1 MSNDAYALPTQLDI
15 RAMTWGWVGSPGQ
28 WATDTAAES
37 MHLMVERLGTNWV
50 CLAFA
55 GWQDTAFSTE
65 VKFSAPDV
73 PTVSDDEVRWAIREA
88 KKLGQQVILK
98 PILNCLDGT
107 WRAHINFFDVDV
119 PCEPKW
125 SDWFASYTTFI
136 VHYARIAQEE
146 GADMFCV
153 GCEMVQ
159 SDRRAEQW
167 REVVRRVREV
177 YSGPVSYNCDKYQES
192 NVTWWD
198 AVDVISS
205 SGYYPIDDWDN
216 QLDRIEAVV
225 QREGKPF
232 FFMEAGA
239 MSTEGSQHVP
249 NDWNL
254 PGGISQEA
262 QRDWYTA
269 MFTACDKRDW
279 VGGWALWDWKANL
292 YPVEEA
298 VNDPEYALY
307 GKLAEAVVRER
318 YSRPAPSAAR

>member
-1 MSNDAYALPTQLDI
+1 MSNEATKLDI
-15 RAMTWGWVGSPGQ
+15 RAMTWGWVGTPGQ
-28 WATDTAAES
+28 WATDEAAES
-37 MHLMVERLGTNWV
+37 MRLMTQRLHTNTV

-55 GWQDTAFSTE
+55 GWQDTAFSTD
-65 VKFSAPDV
+65 VKFRATDNV
-73 PTVSDDEVRWAIREA
+73 PTISDDELRWAIREA
-88 KKLGQQVILK
+88 KSLGQQVIVK

-125 SDWFASYTTFI
+125 SQWFASYTEFI
-136 VHYARIAQEE
+136 VHYARIAQDE

-159 SDRRAEQW
+159 SDRRADEW
-167 REVVRRVREV
+167 RAVVAAVREV
-177 YSGPVSYNCDKYQES
+177 YSGPVSYNCDKYQET

-205 SGYYPIDDWDN
+205 SGYYPMDDWDN
-216 QLDRIEAVV
+216 QLDRIESVV
-225 QREGKPF
+225 RKHQKPF

-262 QRDWYTA
+262 QRDWYQA
-269 MFTACDKRDW
+269 MFAACDQRDW
-279 VGGWALWDWKANL
+279 VGGWALWDWKAHL
-292 YPVEEA
+292 YPIEHA
-298 VNDPEYALY
+298 PNDSEYALY
-307 GKLAEAVVRER
+307 GKLAERVVSTR
-318 YSRPAPSAAR
+318 YSQ

>member
-1 MSNDAYALPTQLDI
+1 MENGITLDV
-15 RAMTWGWVGSPGQ
+15 RGMTWGWVGNPSE
-28 WATDTAAES
+28 WATDAAADS
-37 MHLMVERLGTNWV
+37 MRLMVERLNTNTT

-55 GWQDTAFSTE
+55 GWQDTAFSTDVMYLPE
-65 VKFSAPDV
+65 HNV
-73 PTVSDDEVRWAIREA
+73 PTVNDDQVIWAIREA

-125 SDWFASYTTFI
+125 SDWFASYTKFI
-136 VHYARIAQEE
+136 VHYARIAEAE
-146 GADMFCV
+146 GVEMFCV

-159 SDRRAEQW
+159 TDRRADEW
-167 REVVRRVREV
+167 REVVRAVREV
-177 YSGPVSYNCDKYQES
+177 YSGPVSYNCDKYQET

-198 AVDVISS
+198 AVDIISS

-225 QREGKPF
+225 EREGKPF

-239 MSTEGSQHVP
+239 MSTQGSELVP

-254 PGGISQEA
+254 PGGISQDV
-262 QRDWYTA
+262 QRDWYNA
-269 MFTACDKRDW
+269 MFAACDKRDW
-279 VGGWALWDWKANL
+279 VGGWALWDWKAHL
-292 YPVEEA
+292 YPLEQA
-298 VNDPEYALY
+298 ATDPEYALF
-307 GKLAEAVVRER
+307 GKKAEAVVAER
-318 YSRPAPSAAR
+318 YSR